1 MALTLGDQPTP
12 HSQVRSSPALAEPA
26 ATFGSHVCAFSND
39 FAGRASERCRR
50 PPSGSGFQR
59 HQRHDCHILQYLMA
73 PCGGPEPVGL
83 DHARI
88 GSLNLPPVSTWSYDL
103 SGLLGLTWVSV
114 PLSLGGD
121 RCAGCLFRRSC
132 PNSPS
137 MKGKME
143 ACAMPGA
150 TKLLHFLIPQA

>member
-1 MALTLGDQPTP
+1 TVVFQASPPVKRTMALTLGDQPTP

-114 PLSLGGD
+114 PLSLGVTVALAVFFAVPA
-121 RCAGCLFRRSC
+121 RIHPR
-132 PNSPS
+132 
-137 MKGKME
+137 
-143 ACAMPGA
+143 
-150 TKLLHFLIPQA
+150 

>member
-1 MALTLGDQPTP
+1 
-12 HSQVRSSPALAEPA
+12 
-26 ATFGSHVCAFSND
+26 
-39 FAGRASERCRR
+39 
-50 PPSGSGFQR
+50 
-59 HQRHDCHILQYLMA
+59 MA

-114 PLSLGGD
+114 PLSLGVTVALAVFSPFLPEFTLDEGEN
-121 RCAGCLFRRSC
+121 AGV
-132 PNSPS
+132 P
-137 MKGKME
+137 
-143 ACAMPGA
+143 MPGA